1 MPEVVFSTDSK
12 DDLKSIVRFTRKKWS
27 KEQTVDYVGG
37 LRRQAKNLA
46 ETPEIG
52 KKRDDLANGLLSF
65 HYVSHILF
73 YIVEFHGIT
82 IVRVLH
88 KSQDLSTHIVS
99 SGSK

>member
-27 KEQTVDYVGG
+27 KEQAVDYVGG

-52 KKRDDLANGLLSF
+52 KSEMTWQWPTELPLR
-65 HYVSHILF
+65 
-73 YIVEFHGIT
+73 
-82 IVRVLH
+82 
-88 KSQDLSTHIVS
+88 
-99 SGSK
+99 